1 MDLELTPAE
10 AEQFQA
16 ALLSAFPNRG
26 DLKQLVYF
34 RVEQELDQLV
44 PPGTYANN
52 VTDLIK
58 WANAAGKAWALLSAA
73 HDKVPGSPKLRDFY
87 QRIKARLPSEDETE
101 RRDAGGPSG
110 LPPRALTPPLRQ
122 QLVGAVM
129 LIPTSGTY
137 EGRTAY
143 LLGLPSS
150 LSRNANDARADL
162 DTTFAQLDGL
172 GRLESGQWPLLLVI
186 DNILQ
191 YVQGFP
197 DVQNVISHV
206 RQSLEQAYAA
216 H

>member
-1 MDLELTPAE
+1 
-10 AEQFQA
+10 
-16 ALLSAFPNRG
+16 
-26 DLKQLVYF
+26 
-34 RVEQELDQLV
+34 
-44 PPGTYANN
+44 
-52 VTDLIK
+52 
-58 WANAAGKAWALLSAA
+58 
-73 HDKVPGSPKLRDFY
+73 
-87 QRIKARLPSEDETE
+87 
-101 RRDAGGPSG
+101 
-110 LPPRALTPPLRQ
+110 
-122 QLVGAVM
+122 M